1 MKIHR
6 LISVIALVLLSV
18 VFSSPVFSEGKKE
31 EKRYE
36 FEKKDKVKEQER
48 FLEKLREDK
57 TKVDLAIGNTK
68 LLIDKSRNM
77 PYLPELYLR
86 LAELYIEKSRFV
98 YFIRKNETKTT
109 SKALDS
115 LETNTLKNLAIE
127 TYLRILNDFPDYSDC
142 DKIRFFLA
150 HEYRELNQIP
160 EMVEQYR
167 ALIKTYPK
175 SLYTPEC
182 FLLLGDHFI
191 NEQDLEMALRHYKK
205 VLDYPDSSAC
215 VIARYKLAWGHV
227 NNRDFK
233 AAIKLF
239 EESVKANEPDKE
251 IDVDTYKRVDIK
263 MESLVDMAY
272 CYPEVYKENTPLQ
285 AIAYFRNYSWSRQ
298 VFTHVLE
305 KLGYRYLIKKKYRHA
320 VEIYRQLATLQH
332 DEEKLLDYA
341 RNIFECVQE
350 LGDFENADKDVDIIV
365 DALKKQAYSIHIP
378 DEEKEKSYKDYELY
392 ARNIVTHLH
401 KQARKSTS
409 IDGFNKAADAY
420 KVYLDFFET
429 SPVYGDML
437 SNYAE
442 TLFACGRYMEAGKQY
457 EKMMAFV
464 AQPTLEKERP
474 EQTVAKAD
482 TPPAPP
488 EKAPAETKK
497 PVVQVKKS
505 GLEKSGIPSRMEL
518 LNSAVV
524 SYYNALKK
532 KEELNYYEI
541 AYARGGLRTNGNLYV
556 TEYPK
561 SPKVPDILFNIAWIT
576 FDEGNYIEAVRTF
589 SEFITLYPQGKASES
604 AIQLTLDAYHL
615 REDFEGLVEFGR
627 KIVQDT
633 RISPKVRNDVAAVMK
648 ASENKIVSNL
658 TIDAMNDWELGKQ
671 NIEDMVEKHKTTGL
685 GEQAL
690 NALIISSKDK
700 GKLDT
705 IFSAGYKLIKYYP
718 ESEHVADVMAI
729 MIDSAGSASQY
740 RVVTKYLEEFGRRLP
755 KHEKTP
761 EFMKQAG
768 QIRKA
773 LGQEKLSTQDY
784 LVYLARSDKKDPG
797 RVGVMFDIF
806 ENSKKTGDTETA
818 VKVLDKGLREMAP
831 GDAIRAQSLI
841 AEFYR
846 EKGDYKEALSYR
858 KKAMKE
864 YKGKYGKDNPAMND
878 AYSAMMFN
886 AVQGSYGQYM
896 NTKLGSVIDNQVVA
910 NKAKLL
916 DNLEEGYGSVISLKS
931 PEWVLQ
937 ACFYAYNVN
946 KEFAVFLKESPMP
959 DGLGE
964 DQQKQYKKIIFDKA
978 QSYMTKAEEYLSTGE
993 TQMRKWNIINPQ
1005 ITGLYTH
1012 EKTKVGSFGGESSS
1026 ADIAEQF
1033 LKDDDL
1039 KNLHYEIFHAP
1050 EDNSLLLKLADM
1062 YFNRSDYH
1070 QAILLAWKVVDSA
1083 KDEVMKVQAYKLIGI
1098 SYLYTADDMKAL
1110 DAFKEVLKRDP
1121 GDMETLINMAGILKH
1136 YRQDEEAAKL
1146 YQRLPKE
1153 LKINGSGPAIHPVAK
1168 EMYYGA
1174 MQKK

>member
-1 MKIHR
+1 M
-6 LISVIALVLLSV
+6 LCMLY
-18 VFSSPVFSEGKKE
+18 SSSAFCEEKKEKKE
-31 EKRYE
+31 ETRYE

-48 FLEKLREDK
+48 FLAKLRDDK

-68 LLIDKSRNM
+68 ILIDKSRNM

-98 YFIRKNETKTT
+98 YFIRKNETQNT

-127 TYLRILNDFPDYSDC
+127 TYIRILNDFPDYQDC

-167 ALIKTYPK
+167 ALIKSYPK
-175 SLYTPEC
+175 SPYTPEC

-191 NEQDLEMALRHYKK
+191 SEQDLEMALRHYKK

-215 VIARYKLAWGHV
+215 VIARYKLAWGYV

-233 AAIKLF
+233 GAIELF
-239 EESVKANEPDKE
+239 EQSVKANDPDKE

-272 CYPEVYKENTPLQ
+272 CYPEVYKDNTPLQ
-285 AIAYFRNYSWSRQ
+285 AIAYFREYSWSRQ

-332 DEEKLLDYA
+332 DEEKLLEYA

-350 LGDFENADKDVDIIV
+350 LGDFQNADKDVDIIV
-365 DALKKQAYSIHIP
+365 EALKKQDYSIHIS
-378 DEEKEKSYKDYELY
+378 DEEKEKNHTDYELY

-401 KQARKSTS
+401 KQAQKNNSVE
-409 IDGFNKAADAY
+409 GFTKAADAY
-420 KVYLDFFET
+420 KVYLDYFET
-429 SPVYGDML
+429 SPGYADML

-442 TLFACGRYMEAGKQY
+442 TLFASKNYLEAGKQY
-457 EKMMAFV
+457 EKLMEYLARPVEKIETKV
-464 AQPTLEKERP
+464 ADAAVT
-474 EQTVAKAD
+474 
-482 TPPAPP
+482 
-488 EKAPAETKK
+488 KAPAATKETKQPDRVK
-497 PVVQVKKS
+497 PVVQVKKTD
-505 GLEKSGIPSRMEL
+505 LVKSSVPTRTEL
-518 LNSAVV
+518 LNSAVI
-524 SYYNALKK
+524 SYYNALKNK
-532 KEELNYYEI
+532 DSLNYYEI
-541 AYARGGLRTNGNLYV
+541 AYARGGLTTNGNLYV
-556 TEYPK
+556 KEFPQ

-576 FDEGNYIEAVRTF
+576 FDEGKYIEAIQTLTD
-589 SEFITLYPQGKASES
+589 FISKYPQGKAAES
-604 AIQLTLDAYHL
+604 AIHLTLEAYHL

-627 KIVQDT
+627 KIVQNTQVD
-633 RISPKVRNDVAAVMK
+633 PKLRNEVATVMK
-648 ASENKIVSNL
+648 ASESKIVSNL

-671 NIEDMVEKHKTTGL
+671 NIEEMVEKNKSTGL

-784 LVYLARSDKKDPG
+784 RVYLTRSDRKDPG
-797 RVGVMFDIF
+797 RVGIMFDIY
-806 ENSKKTGDTETA
+806 ENAQKTGDMDQA
-818 VKVLDKGLREMAP
+818 INILDKGLREMAP
-831 GDAIRAQSLI
+831 PDAIRARALI
-841 AEFYR
+841 AEYYR
-846 EKGDYKEALSYR
+846 KKGDYREALSYR
-858 KKAMKE
+858 KQAMKD
-864 YKGKYGKDNPAMND
+864 YKAKYAQDNPGMNE

-886 AVQGSYGQYM
+886 AVQGSYDQYM

-916 DNLEEGYGSVISLKS
+916 DNLEQGYGEVISFKS
-931 PEWVLQ
+931 PDWVLQ
-937 ACFYAYNVN
+937 SCYYAYQIN
-946 KEFAVFLKESPMP
+946 KEFAVFLKESPVP
-959 DGLGE
+959 DGLSE

-978 QSYMTKAEEYLSTGE
+978 QSYMAKAEEYLKTGE
-993 TQMRKWNIINPQ
+993 TQIQKWGIINPK

-1012 EKTKVGSFGGESSS
+1012 ENTNVGSFGGQSSTT
-1026 ADIAEQF
+1026 DIAEQF
-1033 LKDDDL
+1033 LKDEEL

-1050 EDNSLLLKLADM
+1050 KDNELLLKLAGQ
-1062 YFNRSDYH
+1062 YFNRSDYR
-1070 QAILLAWKVVDSA
+1070 QALLLSWKVVDSDSTEA
-1083 KDEVMKVQAYKLIGI
+1083 MKLQAYKLIGI
-1098 SYLYTADDMKAL
+1098 SYLYTADDMKAR
-1110 DAFKEVLKRDP
+1110 DAFKEVLKRDS
-1121 GDMETLINMAGILKH
+1121 GDIETLINLAGLLKH
-1136 YRQDEEAAKL
+1136 YRQDDEAAAL
-1146 YQRLPKE
+1146 YQHLPQK
-1153 LKINGSGPAIHPVAK
+1153 LKIRDFGPTIHPVAK
-1168 EMYYGA
+1168 ELYYGA
-1174 MQKK
+1174 TQKS